1 MTNVSR
7 RTLGRFAL
15 GASAA
20 GALHLPSAEAAA
32 GPGGAAGTAAPPE
45 TTTPTHVDRA
55 VRSTYPK
62 GARPTALHVL
72 PRAGLDVA
80 DAVVAATLQG
90 LLARRTGEGIYLDL
104 PGLGYAVWLRDLS
117 DRYGVPLRPATDV
130 WALVDRFRRDA
141 GGYVLY
147 DQPEVNVA
155 TTVAGL
161 TGAVAV
167 EAGKQALAEQHGLRL
182 AADVRGR
189 DDAWVRD
196 TYWGRLRHDV
206 VVEQKPELGDELRDY
221 AAMAGAYAFYDG
233 NTAFRQQVVG
243 ALESDASVIG
253 WGDASQGEDEFVGPN
268 SDTGVRMIAAD
279 HARNLS
285 VLSGVRAE
293 HVRQRPS
300 APLPKATDKH
310 YVTFLC
316 TDGDNVQWL
325 LGDFQSDPRWYAAPT
340 RGTGL
345 GWGIAP
351 GLIDLAP
358 SVLRWYYDNAGHDRF
373 TVGPSGAGYL
383 YPSRYPRADLE
394 RHTAR
399 LAADMSRADL
409 DVVQIID
416 FDAFDDTALWSSYL
430 RRRQIEGLI
439 YLEYSRYDGLGG
451 RIVWAEDKPVI
462 SARAM
467 LWAGLPGADEASVT
481 AKLNASPADPY
492 SQAGYSVVMW
502 HAWSKTAADVRTVI
516 DGLAPHV
523 QVVPPDTLVKLA
535 ARDINR

>member
-1 MTNVSR
+1 MSQLSR
-7 RTLGRFAL
+7 RTLGPFAV
-15 GASAA
+15 GATAA
-20 GALHLPSAEAAA
+20 GVLPTAEAVAD
-32 GPGGAAGTAAPPE
+32 PGGAGTVAHPGSAA
-45 TTTPTHVDRA
+45 
-55 VRSTYPK
+55 RSAYPK

-72 PRAGLDVA
+72 PRAELDPA
-80 DAVVAATLQG
+80 DAVLAATLQG
-90 LLARRTGEGIYLDL
+90 LLARRTGEGIYLEL
-104 PGLGYAVWLRDLS
+104 PGLGYAVWLRELA
-117 DRYGVPLRPATDV
+117 DRYGVRLRPATDV
-130 WALVDRFRRDA
+130 WELVDRFRRDA

-147 DQPEVNVA
+147 DRPEVNVA

-167 EAGKQALAEQHGLRL
+167 EASKQGLAEQHGLRL

-196 TYWGRLRHDV
+196 TYWGRLRHDL
-206 VVEQKPELGDELRDY
+206 VVEQMPELADELRDY
-221 AAMAGAYAFYDG
+221 AVMAGAYAFYDG
-233 NTAFRQQVVG
+233 NTAFREQIVG
-243 ALESDASVIG
+243 ALDSDASVIG
-253 WGDASQGEDEFVGPN
+253 WGAASGGEDDFVGPN
-268 SDTGVRMIAAD
+268 SDAGVRTIAAD

-285 VLSGVRAE
+285 VLSGVRAQ
-293 HVRQRPS
+293 HVRQRPA
-300 APLPKATDKH
+300 APLPTGTDKH

-325 LGDFQSDPRWYAAPT
+325 LGDFQSDQRWYAAPG

-383 YPSRYPRADLE
+383 YPSRYPRADLD

-399 LAADMSRADL
+399 LAGNMARADL
-409 DVVQIID
+409 DVVQVLD
-416 FDAFDDTALWSSYL
+416 SGSFDDTDLWSSYL
-430 RRRQIEGLI
+430 RRKQIEGLI
-439 YLEYSRYDGLGG
+439 YLEYSRYDALGG
-451 RIVWAEDKPVI
+451 RIVWAQDKPVI

-467 LWAGLPGADEASVT
+467 LWDGLDGADEAGVT
-481 AKLNASPADPY
+481 AMLNAAPADPT
-492 SQAGYSVVMW
+492 SQDGYSVVMW
-502 HAWSKTAADVRTVI
+502 HAWSKTVADVRTVI

-523 QVVPPDTLVKLA
+523 EVVPPDTLVKLA
-535 ARDINR
+535 ARDIKR